1 MSAAEQ
7 YANWVLDPVNER
19 RTGRL
24 IKLAA
29 QRFLSDLQRTD
40 IRFDEV
46 KANECSIYCEKYLC
60 LWEDKWRGHP
70 MDFKPWMQF
79 IFQQIF
85 GWIRVDTGL
94 RRFRKAFVE
103 VAKKNAKSTMAGGLI
118 NFHLTADENVSTPS
132 IFIGANNEDQARIC
146 LKIAGKIIENS
157 PAFDSWLQDEDI
169 QLFYNYGEINKIVLH
184 PDPNRDN
191 REGTVT
197 ALSKEGSDKKSKT
210 SGGKHGK
217 NPSLI
222 VIDEYGMA
230 SDDNQLNDM
239 ESGQAARDEPLLFV
253 ITTSGFNMDGPCYS
267 KFRKTGIGV
276 LEGILEDDSFL
287 VIIHELDKPIGDDG
301 KPKEITIQYLIDN
314 EDVWEQANPNIDISV
329 SREFLRGRLRTAK
342 NEGGTKEVDVMTLNF
357 NRWMESPE
365 VWIPADVWNKN
376 THSIPESELPYV
388 DECFAGIEIVS
399 GLSLNALALYFPNT
413 NDDINAVKM
422 YFWLPENKVREN
434 EIKFDFTTWV
444 REGFIKTSPGDVID
458 NDIIFDFIQEE
469 LKKYRVHSLAYSVN
483 LAQHD
488 ILQALSKSSVTC
500 NPISQGYRGQTE
512 PTLAWEELCT
522 ASKIEHFGN
531 PVLAWMNSNCMIIRK
546 NNDVMLQKAGGRI
559 AGISAC
565 VHALAQYKTIIAG
578 RTDND
583 SMIQSW

>member
-7 YANWVLDPVNER
+7 YANWVLAPENER

-24 IKLAA
+24 IKLASE
-29 QRFLSDLQRTD
+29 RFLSDLKRTD
-40 IRFDEV
+40 IYFDEA
-46 KANECSIYCEKYLC
+46 KANQCSIYCERYLC
-60 LWEDKWRGHP
+60 LWEDKWRGKP

-79 IFQQIF
+79 IFQQIY

-94 RRFRKAFVE
+94 RRIRKVYVQ
-103 VAKKNAKSTMAGGLI
+103 VAKKNAKSTLAGGLVD
-118 NFHLTADENVSTPS
+118 FHLMADENVSTPS
-132 IFIGANNEDQARIC
+132 VFIGANNEEQARIC

-157 PAFDSWLQDEDI
+157 PALEDWLHDEDV

-184 PDPNRDN
+184 PDPERDN
-191 REGTVT
+191 REGTVS

-217 NPSLI
+217 NPSVI

-230 SDDNQLNDM
+230 ADDNQLNDM

-253 ITTSGFNMDGPCYS
+253 ITTAGFNMDGPCYS

-276 LEGILEDDSFL
+276 LEGTLEDDSFL
-287 VIIHELDKPIGDDG
+287 VIIYEPDKPIGDDG

-314 EDVWEQANPNIDISV
+314 EDVWDQSNPNIDVSV
-329 SREFLRGRLRTAK
+329 SREFLRGRLRTAR
-342 NEGGTKEVDVMTLNF
+342 NEGGTKEVDVKTLNF
-357 NRWMESPE
+357 NLWCESPE
-365 VWIPADVWNKN
+365 TWIPADVWNANSHGISEK
-376 THSIPESELPYV
+376 ELPYV
-388 DECFAGIEIVS
+388 EGFAGIEIVS
-399 GLSLNALALYFPNT
+399 GLSLNALILIFPNVSGE
-413 NDDINAVKM
+413 IMAVKS

-434 EIKFDFTTWV
+434 EIKFDFTRWV
-444 REGFIKTSPGDVID
+444 EEGFIVTSPGDVID
-458 NDIIFDFIQEE
+458 NDIIFNFIQDE
-469 LKKYRVHSLAYSVN
+469 LKKFQIHSLAYSVN

-488 ILQALSKSSVTC
+488 ILQALNRASVTC

-512 PTLAWEELCT
+512 PTLAWEELLT
-522 ASKIEHFGN
+522 AGKVEHFNN

-546 NNDVMLQKAGGRI
+546 NNDVMLQKAGGRV

-565 VHALAQYKTIIAG
+565 IHALAQYKTIEGG
-578 RTDND
+578 RNDND
-583 SMIQSW
+583 AIIEKW